1 MTVFRC
7 SVCRVIVDVGTSAA
21 LSCAACGGSLTPSE
35 SATTQTVW
43 DDDEPTER
51 RPVDYAKTLEQR
63 R

>member
-21 LSCAACGGSLTPSE
+21 LSCAACGGALTPSE
-35 SATTQTVW
+35 SAVTSTVW

-51 RPVDYAKTLEQR
+51 RTVDYAKELEQR